1 MQYRHATEADAP
13 AMAALFAANHHDA
26 LTPEHRAGQGFV
38 QGSLDERGLR
48 AMAGRGELL
57 LADDDGQVAGLLA
70 LSAPDGLPAPPP
82 PVRALLAAQD
92 TLRWQGR
99 PLRAVR
105 WLLYGPLV
113 VDASHR
119 GQGVARRLFTLA
131 CGAADGRA
139 DALVA
144 FIEAA
149 NRPSWRVHVDG
160 FGMTPL
166 GDVAVGERVYHVV
179 AVAPRT
185 AAPER

>member
-1 MQYRHATEADAP
+1 
-13 AMAALFAANHHDA
+13 
-26 LTPEHRAGQGFV
+26 
-38 QGSLDERGLR
+38 
-48 AMAGRGELL
+48 
-57 LADDDGQVAGLLA
+57 
-70 LSAPDGLPAPPP
+70 
-82 PVRALLAAQD
+82 VRALLAAQD

-99 PLRAVR
+99 PLSTVR

-113 VDASHR
+113 VDAAHR
-119 GQGVARRLFTLA
+119 GRGVARRLFTMA
-131 CGAADGRA
+131 RTAAAGRA

-179 AVAPRT
+179 AVAPR
-185 AAPER
+185 AESG

>member
-1 MQYRHATEADAP
+1 MQYRYATETDAP

-26 LTPEHRAGQGFV
+26 LTPEQRADQGFV
-38 QGSLDERGLR
+38 QGSLNEGGLR
-48 AMAGRGELL
+48 AMAAHGGLL
-57 LADDDGQVAGLLA
+57 LADDGGHIAGLLA
-70 LSAPDGLPAPPP
+70 LSAPDSLPAPPP

-99 PLRAVR
+99 PLSAVR

-113 VDASHR
+113 VDAAYR
-119 GQGVARRLFTLA
+119 GQGIARRLFTMA
-131 CGAADGRA
+131 RTAADGRA

-166 GDVAVGERVYHVV
+166 GDVAVGPRVYHVV
-179 AVAPRT
+179 A
-185 AAPER
+185 AAPGTAESG